1 MSVAAF
7 DLKDDP
13 RPVLVTGGCGFLGS
27 NLVRELAARGRNVI
41 ALDNF
46 SRSGARENAEWL
58 TARCGNRLSI
68 DAADIRDAEALRG
81 PVAGAAAIMHLAGQ
95 VAVTT
100 SMADPLQDF
109 EINLRGTVNL
119 LETVRLHNPRAPIV
133 FASTNKV
140 YGKLMEEEALQR
152 VDARYA
158 PNEQRLGAGIGEQA
172 PLDFYSPYG
181 CSKGAA
187 DQYVRDYARVF
198 GLRTVVLRM
207 SCIYGPR
214 QFGNEDQGWIAHFLL
229 RAIGNVPINIY
240 GTGYQVRDALYVED
254 AVAAW
259 LP

>member
-46 SRSGARENAEWL
+46 SRSGARENVEWL

-68 DAADIRDAEALRG
+68 EAADIRDAEALRG

-140 YGKLMEEEALQR
+140 YGDLGDLPFTATDDRYEPTGLM
-152 VDARYA
+152 ARRGI
-158 PNEQRLGAGIGEQA
+158 NESR
-172 PLDFYSPYG
+172 PLDFHTPYG
-181 CSKGAA
+181 CSKGSA
-187 DQYVRDYARVF
+187 DQYILDYCRSF
-198 GLRTVVLRM
+198 GIPTVVFRM
-207 SCIYGPR
+207 SCI
-214 QFGNEDQGWIAHFLL
+214 
-229 RAIGNVPINIY
+229 
-240 GTGYQVRDALYVED
+240 
-254 AVAAW
+254 
-259 LP
+259 